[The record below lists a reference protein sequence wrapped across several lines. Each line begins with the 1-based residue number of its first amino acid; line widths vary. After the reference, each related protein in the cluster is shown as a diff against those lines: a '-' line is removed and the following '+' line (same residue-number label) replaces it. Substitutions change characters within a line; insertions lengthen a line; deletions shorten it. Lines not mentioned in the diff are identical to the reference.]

1 MALLLWG
8 REASALSTQD
18 GDKKNVVAIGDD
30 AQATGSRSIALG
42 VSAQAGTL
50 ERVRDSSVYKDNDQL
65 ITQLKAKKE
74 VTDAVAIG
82 SEASVQENE
91 V

>member
-1 MALLLWG
+1 MNVPTAIGNNAHSEGYGSIAMG

-50 ERVRDSSVYKDNDQL
+50 ERVRDSSVYKDNAQL
-65 ITQLKAKKE
+65 ITKLKAQKK
-74 VTDAVAIG
+74 
-82 SEASVQENE
+82 
-91 V
+91 